1 MFLFCIS
8 CWTIIFHKKNMAPK
22 GINIFLT
29 YLIVF
34 QQPNVKIMTEMCTA
48 LDKHGS
54 QNLDRWNA
62 PSLESS
68 WKKACTNN
76 LFIIFNEIRINYL
89 DIVLLICF
97 IKILG
102 CMRDGRFIPID
113 SSLTYDKD
121 GIRWTCRCETIDAN
135 RQSLK
140 CTGQYI

>member
-1 MFLFCIS
+1 
-8 CWTIIFHKKNMAPK
+8 MAPK

-34 QQPNVKIMTEMCTA
+34 PATKCKDYNGNVYSIGQTWITKFGQMKCTFSGVIVEKGMYQ
-48 LDKHGS
+48 L
-54 QNLDRWNA
+54 
-62 PSLESS
+62 
-68 WKKACTNN
+68 
-76 LFIIFNEIRINYL
+76 LFIIFNEIIINNL